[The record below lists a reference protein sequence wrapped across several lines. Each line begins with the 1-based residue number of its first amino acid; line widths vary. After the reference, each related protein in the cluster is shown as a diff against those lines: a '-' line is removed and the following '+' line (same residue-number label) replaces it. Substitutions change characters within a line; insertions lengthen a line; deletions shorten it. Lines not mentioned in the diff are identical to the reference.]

1 MYLQTGGAAA
11 ATTQR
16 MTMTGLPMPVPMP
29 AAVPAHIAG
38 GATQP
43 ADALGFPQSGQEAR
57 EAAAGQPVL
66 ELSSAD
72 AVALGDAGGFED
84 LPTVLVANLVVAYL
98 GSTGLATIRHL
109 ATLYP
114 DFRDGIRQT
123 VNAEPGFQC
132 LVTLLPPMRVIALR
146 DLLRT
151 APHRA
156 DGSKM
161 TQTQYSQASDALRE
175 PRWLPFVEQL
185 VGHKVDGVQPEHTA
199 LLARFDSVLR
209 GDKLDAATAQG
220 TRQLANAIKLENAK
234 GCQQAMSLA
243 WLRQEGQVMG
253 DLDTDIGFL
262 REDVLRDAFA
272 RIANAFAAQ
281 EGWTVEG
288 LTADCVPQ
296 E

>member
-1 MYLQTGGAAA
+1 
-11 ATTQR
+11 
-16 MTMTGLPMPVPMP
+16 
-29 AAVPAHIAG
+29 
-38 GATQP
+38 
-43 ADALGFPQSGQEAR
+43 
-57 EAAAGQPVL
+57 
-66 ELSSAD
+66 
-72 AVALGDAGGFED
+72 
-84 LPTVLVANLVVAYL
+84 
-98 GSTGLATIRHL
+98 
-109 ATLYP
+109 
-114 DFRDGIRQT
+114 
-123 VNAEPGFQC
+123 
-132 LVTLLPPMRVIALR
+132 MRVIALR
-146 DLLRT
+146 DLLWA

-209 GDKLDAATAQG
+209 GDKLDAATVDG
-220 TRQLANAIKLENAK
+220 TRQLANAIKLKSAK

-243 WLRQEGQVMG
+243 WLRQEGQVME
-253 DLDTDIGFL
+253 DLDTDTGFL
-262 REDVLRDAFA
+262 RKDVLRDAFA
-272 RIANAFAAQ
+272 RIANAFAAH